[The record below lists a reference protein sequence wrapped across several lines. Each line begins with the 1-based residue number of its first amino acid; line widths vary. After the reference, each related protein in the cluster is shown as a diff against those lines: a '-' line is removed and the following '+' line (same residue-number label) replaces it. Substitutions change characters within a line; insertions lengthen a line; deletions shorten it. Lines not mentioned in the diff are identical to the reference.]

1 MIRQVVEVEN
11 RLGLHARAAAKL
23 VRLASSFRSR
33 ILVSREGAADVVEAG
48 SILGVLMLAA
58 ARGTRLVF
66 SIDGQDEMEAGEAIQ
81 RLFAGR
87 FGEES

>member
-11 RLGLHARAAAKL
+11 KLGLHARAAAKL
-23 VRLASSFRSR
+23 VRLVSSFRSR
-33 ILVSREGAADVVEAG
+33 VFVSREGTADVVEAG

-66 SIDGQDEMEAGEAIQ
+66 SIDGQDEIEAGEAIR

-87 FGEES
+87 FGEEG